1 MSKVKKAIITIL
13 IIAALC
19 GMCRGAWLMGY
30 NAAVSKS
37 RALDTMKM
45 SVRLL
50 DVASYANT
58 IARNESLPQD
68 TRGLATQI
76 SDEMTDLLKMLGW

>member
-1 MSKVKKAIITIL
+1 MKKFKTVVGWIVAF
-13 IIAALC
+13 ALLYALYK
-19 GMCRGAWLMGY
+19 GSWQMGY
-30 NAAVSKS
+30 NSAVSKS